1 MFDFVSYWPCDLFLL
16 VIWPSVYVVLPIII
30 IIKKKKTCIL
40 LHFEL
45 VFHEIVKYQGPLMVW
60 SLTEMDDKPNTKT
73 KSNKKDLNF
82 EGQKWT
88 LVLVLLIYQVKC
100 ILGRKKLKTIATKLY
115 K

>member
-30 IIKKKKTCIL
+30 IKNLAFYYTL
-40 LHFEL
+40 EL

-60 SLTEMDDKPNTKT
+60 SLTEMDDKSNVKT

-82 EGQKWT
+82 EGQKCT
-88 LVLVLLIYQVKC
+88 LVLVLLIS
-100 ILGRKKLKTIATKLY
+100 G
-115 K
+115 